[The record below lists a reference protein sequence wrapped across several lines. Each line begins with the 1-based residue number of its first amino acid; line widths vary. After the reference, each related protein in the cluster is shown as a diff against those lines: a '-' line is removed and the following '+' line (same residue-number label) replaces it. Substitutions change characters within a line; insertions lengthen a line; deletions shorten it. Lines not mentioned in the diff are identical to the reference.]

1 MHVGLK
7 DQALALQ
14 WISDN
19 IAEFGGDRSKIT
31 LMVGTGLTI
40 NFFFDNKQF

>member
-40 NFFFDNKQF
+40 SFF